1 MHQEEGQ
8 LSFPASQL
16 LLSYS
21 QPQGEE
27 ESPKKRLPNP
37 VTIPRK
43 GPLLLQTS
51 KGSPNKVVGDT
62 EPKSPR
68 RAAHRHYTNPRPQQR
83 PKHSLT
89 RFPVLMLQ
97 RPIEEIQSQL
107 GKISCA
113 ELSENVKLLSQHQA
127 PVHTLHPRMNY
138 SALYGRLHGNHQTA
152 HPPAHATHQ
161 YTHCEE
167 GPMNISITY
176 SRHLSSPPTHKVAHS
191 SNIMTSHQNPWES
204 HTTTTL
210 TTNSP
215 ASQTGA
221 RLPSSRPVTSQRLY
235 LSSTLRPS
243 IAPHAVRAAGIHR
256 AKPITASTVVQG
268 RRIIRTHF

>member
-37 VTIPRK
+37 VTVPRK

-113 ELSENVKLLSQHQA
+113 ELSENVKLLS
-127 PVHTLHPRMNY
+127 VSPRRGLLCDIHYVQLTGHRSLLVQQMQSYGMN
-138 SALYGRLHGNHQTA
+138 AV
-152 HPPAHATHQ
+152 
-161 YTHCEE
+161 
-167 GPMNISITY
+167 Y
-176 SRHLSSPPTHKVAHS
+176 SRC
-191 SNIMTSHQNPWES
+191 
-204 HTTTTL
+204 
-210 TTNSP
+210 
-215 ASQTGA
+215 
-221 RLPSSRPVTSQRLY
+221 LPSLKIMFIK
-235 LSSTLRPS
+235 L
-243 IAPHAVRAAGIHR
+243 
-256 AKPITASTVVQG
+256 TAQQM
-268 RRIIRTHF
+268 